1 MPVNE
6 PLNPESD
13 FGTRYALLPAAA
25 AAAAAACNNLVFRG
39 LLQKKLAA
47 VLVMVDVTFI
57 CASDFSALVRDVLR
71 ALRAPVRAAAEA
83 TDAD

>member
-13 FGTRYALLPAAA
+13 FGTRYALLPA